1 MKSKQALVKELNEI
15 VKHTNEQNVYHKRSQ
30 KYLYSGLAWVYM
42 WWREAKLVNGLLN
55 ELYEKNFIRGQE
67 SEDEKFTRLIR
78 LTWRLD
84 WADES
89 KATLQQW
96 SLALREI
103 NKEYETNK
111 AAYKTDAQKKLA
123 LYIDSVGGIRK
134 LIGADKYYNNVDS
147 TTEKKPKNKA
157 TRSAEDEALVEKR
170 HVELGETHFATA
182 RSISTI
188 QSTKPIVVNRKG
200 YALALIRVK
209 RGNAYDVLATVSDDT
224 QIRKA
229 IISSYKRQND
239 IAPTILRLLA
249 EVIQTQ
255 SLPLALEKH
264 RYKLID
270 SKNIKVEDGRIFKSS
285 QNKRV
290 LFRKKEGDII
300 FSENRTSCSVV
311 TVVKPN
317 VKTLTNATDVFLNVN
332 DRRYIEQALVQR
344 NELSLYTSNDKE
356 KVPAIRDT
364 EIKASH
370 KLVLENKL
378 LNKKRSVYFYTL
390 DTIGEH
396 SRPQAYIT
404 KETTK
409 ASWAFQTNKLWF
421 EKLNAVFVSQWLA
434 EYGEHITR
442 AKHKL
447 LRFEF
452 GKTQLVI
459 KHYGE
464 RGNLSIASTPI
475 DYVTTA
481 IGKPLKLLLLSKD
494 VLPVLEAIANTEILG
509 TIAMTINEDALVI
522 SYRTEMA
529 SYKIA
534 IPTCT
539 TSYKR
544 NGNTFVAYGE

>member
-1 MKSKQALVKELNEI
+1 
-15 VKHTNEQNVYHKRSQ
+15 
-30 KYLYSGLAWVYM
+30 M
-42 WWREAKLVNGLLN
+42 WWREAKLVDGLLN
-55 ELYEKNFIRGQE
+55 ELYDKNFIRGQE

-103 NKEYETNK
+103 HKEYETNK

-157 TRSAEDEALVEKR
+157 TRSAEEEALIEAR
-170 HVELGETHFATA
+170 HLELGETHFATA

-209 RGNAYDVLATVSDDT
+209 RGNAFDVLATVNDET

-229 IISSYKRQND
+229 IVTSYKRQND
-239 IAPTILRLLA
+239 IAPTIVRLLA

-255 SLPLALEKH
+255 SLPIALEKH
-264 RYKLID
+264 RYKLVD
-270 SKNIKVEDGRIFKSS
+270 SKNIKIEDGRIFKSS

-311 TVVKPN
+311 TVVKPKY
-317 VKTLTNATDVFLNVN
+317 KTLTSATDVFLNVN

-356 KVPAIRDT
+356 KIPALRDT

-404 KETTK
+404 TETTK
-409 ASWAFQTNKLWF
+409 ATWTLKTDKLWF
-421 EKLNAVFVSQWLA
+421 EKLNALFVSQWLA

-447 LRFEF
+447 LRFEL

-464 RGNLSIASTPI
+464 RGNLSLASTAI
-475 DYVTTA
+475 DYATTA
-481 IGKPLKLLLLSKD
+481 SGKPIKLLLLSKD
-494 VLPVLEAIANTEILG
+494 VLPVLEAIANTDVVG
-509 TIAMTINEDALVI
+509 GIAVSANEHALVI
-522 SYRTEMA
+522 SYKTEIA

-534 IPTCT
+534 VPTCT

-544 NGNTFVAYGE
+544 NGATFVAYGE

>member
-1 MKSKQALVKELNEI
+1 MKSKQALVKELDEI
-15 VKHTNEQNVYHKRSQ
+15 VKHTTEQNVYHRRSQ
-30 KYLYSGLAWVYM
+30 KYLYSGLAWVYL
-42 WWREAKLVNGLLN
+42 WWREAKLVDGLLN

-103 NKEYETNK
+103 HKEYETNK
-111 AAYKTDAQKKLA
+111 AVYKTEAQKKLA
-123 LYIDSVGGIRK
+123 LYIESVGGIRK
-134 LIGADKYYNNVDS
+134 LIGADKYYNNVDG

-264 RYKLID
+264 RYKLVD

-290 LFRKKEGDII
+290 LFRKKERDII

-311 TVVKPN
+311 TVVKPT
-317 VKTLTNATDVFLNVN
+317 VKTLTSATDVFLNVN

-344 NELSLYTSNDKE
+344 NELSLYTSNDKD

-494 VLPVLEAIANTEILG
+494 VLPVLEAIANTDVIG
-509 TIAMTINEDALVI
+509 GFGISANEHALVI
-522 SYRTEMA
+522 SYKTEMA

-544 NGNTFVAYGE
+544 NSDTFVAYGE

>member
-15 VKHTNEQNVYHKRSQ
+15 VKHTTEQNVYHRRSQ

-42 WWREAKLVNGLLN
+42 WWREAKLVDGLLN

-103 NKEYETNK
+103 HKEYETNK

-264 RYKLID
+264 RYKLVD
-270 SKNIKVEDGRIFKSS
+270 SKNIKVDDGRIFKSS

-290 LFRKKEGDII
+290 LFRKKQRDII

-311 TVVKPN
+311 TVVKPS
-317 VKTLTNATDVFLNVN
+317 VKTLTSATDVFLNVN

-344 NELSLYTSNDKE
+344 NELSLYTSNDKD

-404 KETTK
+404 ADTTK
-409 ASWAFQTNKLWF
+409 ATWTLKTDKLWF

-481 IGKPLKLLLLSKD
+481 SGKAIKLLLLSKD
-494 VLPVLEAIANTEILG
+494 VLPVLEAIANTDVVGGIG
-509 TIAMTINEDALVI
+509 ISANEHALVI
-522 SYRTEMA
+522 SYKTEMA

-534 IPTCT
+534 IPSCT
-539 TSYKR
+539 TTYKR
-544 NGNTFVAYGE
+544 DGATFVAYGD

>member
-1 MKSKQALVKELNEI
+1 MKSKQALKKELDAI
-15 VKHTNEQNVYHKRSQ
+15 VKHTTEQNLWHRRSQ
-30 KYLYSGLAWVYM
+30 QYLYSGLAWVYL
-42 WWREAKLVNGLLN
+42 WWREAKQVDGLLN
-55 ELYEKNFIRGQE
+55 ELYEENHIRGQE

-96 SLALREI
+96 SLALREVH
-103 NKEYETNK
+103 KEYETNK
-111 AAYKTDAQKKLA
+111 VAYKTDAQKKLA

-157 TRSAEDEALVEKR
+157 TRSAEEEALIEAR
-170 HVELGETHFATA
+170 HLELGETHFATA

-209 RGNAYDVLATVSDDT
+209 RGNAFDVLATVNDET

-229 IISSYKRQND
+229 IVTSYKRQND
-239 IAPTILRLLA
+239 IAPTIVRLLA

-255 SLPLALEKH
+255 SLPIALEKH
-264 RYKLID
+264 RYKLVD
-270 SKNIKVEDGRIFKSS
+270 SKNIKIEDGRIFKSS

-311 TVVKPN
+311 TVVKPKY
-317 VKTLTNATDVFLNVN
+317 KTLTSATDVFLNVN

-344 NELSLYTSNDKE
+344 NELSLYTSNDKD

-390 DTIGEH
+390 NTIGEH

-404 KETTK
+404 TETTK
-409 ASWAFQTNKLWF
+409 ATWTLKTDKLWF
-421 EKLNAVFVSQWLA
+421 EKLNALFVSQWLA

-464 RGNLSIASTPI
+464 RGNLSLASTAI
-475 DYVTTA
+475 DYATTA
-481 IGKPLKLLLLSKD
+481 SGKPIKLLLLSKD
-494 VLPVLEAIANTEILG
+494 VLPVLEAIADTDVVG
-509 TIAMTINEDALVI
+509 GIAVSANEHALVI
-522 SYRTEMA
+522 SYKTEIA

-534 IPTCT
+534 VPTCT

-544 NGNTFVAYGE
+544 NGVTFVAYGE

>member
-1 MKSKQALVKELNEI
+1 MKSKQVLVKELNEI
-15 VKHTNEQNVYHKRSQ
+15 VKHTTEQNVYHRRSQ

-42 WWREAKLVNGLLN
+42 WWREAKLVDGLLN

-103 NKEYETNK
+103 HKEYETNK

-157 TRSAEDEALVEKR
+157 TRSAEDEALVEAR

-200 YALALIRVK
+200 YALALIRAK

-249 EVIQTQ
+249 EVI
-255 SLPLALEKH
+255 K
-264 RYKLID
+264 
-270 SKNIKVEDGRIFKSS
+270 
-285 QNKRV
+285 
-290 LFRKKEGDII
+290 
-300 FSENRTSCSVV
+300 
-311 TVVKPN
+311 
-317 VKTLTNATDVFLNVN
+317 
-332 DRRYIEQALVQR
+332 
-344 NELSLYTSNDKE
+344 
-356 KVPAIRDT
+356 
-364 EIKASH
+364 
-370 KLVLENKL
+370 
-378 LNKKRSVYFYTL
+378 
-390 DTIGEH
+390 H
-396 SRPQAYIT
+396 SRYH
-404 KETTK
+404 
-409 ASWAFQTNKLWF
+409 L
-421 EKLNAVFVSQWLA
+421 
-434 EYGEHITR
+434 H
-442 AKHKL
+442 
-447 LRFEF
+447 
-452 GKTQLVI
+452 
-459 KHYGE
+459 
-464 RGNLSIASTPI
+464 
-475 DYVTTA
+475 
-481 IGKPLKLLLLSKD
+481 
-494 VLPVLEAIANTEILG
+494 
-509 TIAMTINEDALVI
+509 
-522 SYRTEMA
+522 
-529 SYKIA
+529 
-534 IPTCT
+534 
-539 TSYKR
+539 
-544 NGNTFVAYGE
+544 

>member
-1 MKSKQALVKELNEI
+1 MKSKKVLVEELNDI
-15 VKHTNEQNVYHKRSQ
+15 VKHTTEQNVYHRRSQ

-42 WWREAKLVNGLLN
+42 WWREAKLVDGLLN

-103 NKEYETNK
+103 HKEYETNK

-255 SLPLALEKH
+255 SLPLALEKN
-264 RYKLID
+264 RYKLVD

-290 LFRKKEGDII
+290 LFRKKERDII

-311 TVVKPN
+311 TVVKPT
-317 VKTLTNATDVFLNVN
+317 VKTITSATDVFLNVN

-344 NELSLYTSNDKE
+344 NELSLYTSNDKD

-404 KETTK
+404 TDTTK
-409 ASWAFQTNKLWF
+409 ATWTLKTDKLWF

-452 GKTQLVI
+452 GKTHLVI

-481 IGKPLKLLLLSKD
+481 SGKAIKLLLLSKD
-494 VLPVLEAIANTEILG
+494 VLPVLEAIANTNVIG
-509 TIAMTINEDALVI
+509 GIGISANEHALVI
-522 SYRTEMA
+522 SYKTEMA

-544 NGNTFVAYGE
+544 NSDTFVAYGE